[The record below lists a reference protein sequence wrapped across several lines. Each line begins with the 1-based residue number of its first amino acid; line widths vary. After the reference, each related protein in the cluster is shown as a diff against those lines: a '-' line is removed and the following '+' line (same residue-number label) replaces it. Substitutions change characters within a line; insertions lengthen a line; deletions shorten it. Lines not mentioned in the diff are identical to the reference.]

1 MDANIVALIALP
13 LLAAFLAFFLLK
25 VDDNV
30 GHLFVVMGIGLFVI
44 ALLPY
49 IFKTESDIESIL
61 AILGLG
67 CLAWGL
73 TLRKKRFRLKRRHQQ
88 ESKREKVLFKGE

>member
-1 MDANIVALIALP
+1 MDVNIVALVALL

-25 VDDNV
+25 IDDNV
-30 GHLFVVMGIGLFVI
+30 GHLFFVMGIGLFVI

-49 IFKTESDIESIL
+49 ILKTESDIASIL

-67 CLAWGL
+67 CLAWGV
-73 TLRKKRFRLKRRHQQ
+73 TLRKKRFRLK
-88 ESKREKVLFKGE
+88 KLV

>member
-1 MDANIVALIALP
+1 MDVNIVALLALL
-13 LLAAFLAFFLLK
+13 LLAAFLAFYLLK

-30 GHLFVVMGIGLFVI
+30 GHLFVIMGIGLFVI

-49 IFKTESDIESIL
+49 ILKSESDIETIL

-73 TLRKKRFRLKRRHQQ
+73 TLRKKRFRLKKHH
-88 ESKREKVLFKGE
+88 